1 MAVDGPSSVGVEDRA
16 GRCEHHLRATAE
28 RFTTQLR
35 GQVALEHGDAAVGG
49 VGVLD
54 GADQLRVGGLTT
66 PSRFSARVFPVQVS
80 TLVSSRPFFVSSF
93 MTAYTPPAPSRSSI

>member
-1 MAVDGPSSVGVEDRA
+1 MGRISSG
-16 GRCEHHLRATAE
+16 LR
-28 RFTTQLR
+28 
-35 GQVALEHGDAAVGG
+35 
-49 VGVLD
+49 
-54 GADQLRVGGLTT
+54 LTT